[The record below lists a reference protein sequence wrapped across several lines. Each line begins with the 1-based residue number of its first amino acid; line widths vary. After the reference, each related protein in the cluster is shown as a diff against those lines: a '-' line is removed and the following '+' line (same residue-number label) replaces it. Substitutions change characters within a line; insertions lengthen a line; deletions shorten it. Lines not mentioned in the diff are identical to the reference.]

1 MKLSIK
7 KVLNNLTLLFTILTI
22 LLGLIAFSAVSEY
35 TSFEKITN
43 LQNQKKLINIVST
56 LGREDLE
63 LSSIQYRGKS
73 TTLHNEI
80 AKLHKLFSYDVQGR
94 FIYNQTQSYNN
105 ELDDLKA
112 YATLYTDSVGEWY
125 DESEENLDAREKAM
139 ISAQVRL
146 INQIDAMIEQNIAY
160 EHDKFILQEILIY
173 LAFILSL
180 GMALWYARR
189 FSFIYK
195 DIQSLYAVDLDLS
208 TYEIATYEV
217 EAIAKRMN
225 RKVATSENPAMI
237 DPVTQINNYKGM
249 IHAYGSKKNTKDAN
263 FTGLCVF
270 EVDHFKELDKRYPKE
285 FTQSVLKKIAF
296 MMTLHEQPSD
306 VIARIDYCQFI
317 VILSRPSKE
326 LALKDCETIRK
337 SVEETGFKVPRAE
350 TLSLSVSGGYI
361 VKPNNKTL
369 DEAIAQAREIL
380 LTAQE
385 SGRNRIAQLRDHA
398 EKFR

>member
-7 KVLNNLTLLFTILTI
+7 KVLNNLTLLFTILTVI
-22 LLGLIAFSAVSEY
+22 LGFIAFSAVSEY
-35 TSFEKITN
+35 TSFEKISN
-43 LQNQKKLINIVST
+43 LQNQKKLINVIST

-80 AKLHKLFSYDVQGR
+80 AKLHKLFSYDLEGR
-94 FIYNQTQSYNN
+94 FLFDHQQSYHN

-112 YATLYTDSVGEWY
+112 YATLYTDAVGEWY
-125 DESEENLDAREKAM
+125 DESEENLDTREKAM
-139 ISAQVRL
+139 LSAQVRL
-146 INQIDAMIEQNIAY
+146 INQIDNIIEQNVNY
-160 EHDKFILQEILIY
+160 EYDKFIVQESLIY
-173 LAFILSL
+173 LAFILAL
-180 GMALWYARR
+180 GMSLWYSRR
-189 FSFIYK
+189 FSHIYK
-195 DIQSLYAVDLDLS
+195 DIQSLYAVDLDLNA
-208 TYEIATYEV
+208 YEILTHEV

-225 RKVATSENPAMI
+225 RKSVTSENPAML

-249 IHAYGSKKNTKDAN
+249 VHAYGNKKGVKDAN

-270 EVDHFKELDKRYPKE
+270 EIDHFKELDKRYPKE
-285 FTQSVLKKIAF
+285 FTQAVLKKIAF
-296 MMTLHEQPSD
+296 MMTLHEQPTD
-306 VIARIDYCQFI
+306 VIARIDYCQFV
-317 VILSRPSKE
+317 VILSRPTKE
-326 LALKDCETIRK
+326 SALKDCETIRK

-380 LTAQE
+380 KTAQDN
-385 SGRNRIAQLRDHA
+385 GRNRIAQLRDHA
-398 EKFR
+398 EKF

>member
-7 KVLNNLTLLFTILTI
+7 KILNNLTLLFTILTLI
-22 LLGLIAFSAVSEY
+22 LGLATFTSVSEY
-35 TSFEKITN
+35 TSFGKINN
-43 LQNQKKLINIVST
+43 LQGQKKLINLIST

-73 TTLHNEI
+73 ATLHNEI
-80 AKLHKLFSYDVQGR
+80 SKLHKLFSYDLSGR
-94 FIYNQTQSYNN
+94 FIFDHEQSYKN

-112 YATLYTDSVGEWY
+112 YATLYTDAVGEWY
-125 DESEENLDAREKAM
+125 DESEEGLDAREKAM
-139 ISAQVRL
+139 LSAQVRL
-146 INQIDAMIEQNIAY
+146 INQIDNIIEQNIAY
-160 EHDKFILQEILIY
+160 EYDKFVIRETLIY
-173 LAFILSL
+173 LAFLLAL
-180 GMALWYARR
+180 GMVLWYSRR
-189 FSFIYK
+189 FSHIYK
-195 DIQSLYAVDLDLS
+195 DLQSLYSVDLDLNS
-208 TYEIATYEV
+208 YEILTHEV

-225 RKVATSENPAMI
+225 RKSVTSQNPAML

-249 IHAYGSKKNTKDAN
+249 VHAYGNKKGVKESN

-270 EVDHFKELDKRYPKE
+270 EIDHFKELDKRYPKE
-285 FTQSVLKKIAF
+285 FTQAVLKKIAF
-296 MMTLHEQPSD
+296 MMALHEQPTD
-306 VIARIDYCQFI
+306 VIARIDYCQFV

-326 LALKDCETIRK
+326 SALKDCETIRK
-337 SVEETGFKVPRAE
+337 SIEETGFKVPRAE

-380 LTAQE
+380 KTAQE

-398 EKFR
+398 EKF